1 MDIIRLTLIMLYRD
15 CRGMCYP
22 QLSGFAGGVLFG
34 RIMMFRSRPGPGS
47 VVYETC
53 GSPVPSSVGGKK

>member
-1 MDIIRLTLIMLYRD
+1 
-15 CRGMCYP
+15 MCYP
-22 QLSGFAGGVLFG
+22 QLSGFAGGVLFD

-53 GSPVPSSVGGKK
+53 GSPAPSSVGGKK